1 MIHINLLPV
10 RESRRVEAV
19 KRELAIA
26 GLAGVVIA
34 GLCGATFIV
43 VQAQVSDVK
52 AENKQLKDDIANLK
66 SIVARVDEI
75 DELKQ
80 ELQRKLDVIG
90 QLKRNKTGPVHMLDE
105 LSNAT
110 PEKLTLQT
118 VQEVGG
124 RLTLNG
130 YAVNNEIISQFLSN
144 LEQSDWFDEVYLIE
158 IDQEERNGY
167 KVKQFSVTARL
178 VVPGMEKDEEEKTA
192 KSGKRKKG

>member
-52 AENKQLKDDIANLK
+52 AENKQLQDDIANLK

-118 VQEVGG
+118 VDEVGG

-178 VVPGMEKDEEEKTA
+178 VVPGMETDEEKTA
-192 KSGKRKKG
+192 KAGKRQKG

>member
-26 GLAGVVIA
+26 GLAGLVIA

-43 VQAQVSDVK
+43 VQAKVSDVK
-52 AENKQLKDDIANLK
+52 AENKQLQDDIANLK

-90 QLKRNKTGPVHMLDE
+90 QLKRNKSGPVHMLDE

-110 PEKLTLQT
+110 PEKLTLKN
-118 VQEVGG
+118 VQEVNG
-124 RLTLNG
+124 RLTLDG

-158 IDQEERNGY
+158 IDQDERNGY
-167 KVKQFSVTARL
+167 KVKEFSVTARL
-178 VVPGMEKDEEEKTA
+178 VVPGMETDEDES